1 MSRHIRGLLTAV
13 LFVCWATPSAAI
25 TSEQKVKVRALVKEG
40 GELIDSGQFA
50 QARDRLMA
58 ALDLAHVPAIALYA
72 ARAHASLD
80 ELTRAAQLYRLAI
93 EMPLDAALWDNDNT
107 KTQFQRRS
115 REEAKAELQQL
126 LERNC
131 TVKIRFVGE
140 AKSDIHVTLDGIGL
154 DKKSLE
160 DEQPLSPGSHVI
172 AIVQGVTRRSQVV
185 FLERAE
191 HKSVTFELSP
201 AKIDGATTP
210 SPIGTLS
217 VLPQAQQVSKT
228 ESHQGHAEPNQGHA
242 RAGTHATHDYLT
254 WTAYGMGGLGLG
266 TGIFAGII
274 TLGKRS
280 DLIRQGCSSDG
291 SCPRSSQID
300 SSDVESYN
308 AWRTITKVGF
318 IIGGVGAVTGL
329 ALTLTKPKTE
339 HTSQLTL
346 KMSPVEF
353 SLLGT
358 F

>member
-1 MSRHIRGLLTAV
+1 LLTAV

-58 ALDLAHVPAIALYA
+58 ALDLARVPAIALYA
-72 ARAHASLD
+72 ARAHASLF
-80 ELTRAAQLYRLAI
+80 ELTKAAQLYRLAI
-93 EMPLDAALWDNDNT
+93 EMPLDEALWDNDIT
-107 KTQFQRRS
+107 KTQFQLRS
-115 REEAKAELQQL
+115 REAAKAELQQV

-131 TVKIRFVGE
+131 TVKIRLVGVATGE
-140 AKSDIHVTLDGIGL
+140 VHVTLDGIGL
-154 DKKSLE
+154 DEKSLA

-172 AIVQGVTRRSQVV
+172 AIVQGAMRRSQVV

-191 HKSVTFELSP
+191 HKSVTFEL
-201 AKIDGATTP
+201 TP
-210 SPIGTLS
+210 VQVDEPTNTSSSGTLS
-217 VLPQAQQVSKT
+217 KPSRAQQVSKT
-228 ESHQGHAEPNQGHA
+228 ESPHGNTEPTQQYA
-242 RAGTHATHDYLT
+242 SASTYATRDYLT
-254 WTAYGMGGLGLG
+254 WTAYGMGALGIG
-266 TGIFAGII
+266 TGIFAGVI

-280 DLIRQGCSSDG
+280 ELIRQGCSSEG
-291 SCPRSSQID
+291 SCPRNSQVD

-308 AWRTITKVGF
+308 AWRTVAKVGF

-346 KMSPVEF
+346 RMSPVEF